1 MELKLTRPIIIFD
14 VESTGLNIT
23 KDRIIELSYIKVFPD
38 GHEQEHTYRFNPD
51 MPIPEQAIA
60 VHHITDDDVRD
71 CPRFKDVAPELAA
84 LFSGCDIAGFNSNH
98 FDIPILAQ
106 EMANANVEFNI
117 KDCRF
122 VDVQTIYHKKEK
134 RDLAAAC
141 KFYCG
146 VEMENH
152 HAAAADTRTTLNVL
166 KAQLDR
172 YPDLENDIDFLSRYS
187 SYSRNVDLAGRV
199 VLNEEGK
206 PTINFGKYK
215 GQLLDEVL
223 EKDFGYAG
231 WVLSS
236 DFAEDTKRVF
246 REAKQRV
253 DEKRRMDVKIEG
265 LKEKFNAK

>member
-1 MELKLTRPIIIFD
+1 MELNLSRPIIIFD

-38 GHEQEHTYRFNPD
+38 GHEQEHTYRFNPG

-60 VHHITDDDVRD
+60 VHHITDDDLRD
-71 CPRFKDVAPELAA
+71 CPSFSEIAPELAQ

-106 EMANANVEFNI
+106 EMANAGVEFDLKN
-117 KDCRF
+117 CRF
-122 VDVQTIYHKKEK
+122 VDVQTIFHKKEK

-152 HAAAADTRTTLNVL
+152 HSASADTRTTLNVL

-172 YPDLENDIDFLSRYS
+172 YPDLENNIDFLSRYS
-187 SYSRNVDLAGRV
+187 SFSRNVDLAGRV
-199 VLNEEGK
+199 VLNDDGK
-206 PTINFGKYK
+206 PAINFGKYK
-215 GQLLDEVL
+215 GQMLDDVL
-223 EKDFGYAG
+223 ERDPGYAG
-231 WVLSS
+231 WVMNS
-236 DFAEDTKRVF
+236 DFPEDTKRVF
-246 REAKQRV
+246 REAKQRI
-253 DEKRRMDVKIEG
+253 DEKRKLEA
-265 LKEKFNAK
+265 LKEKFNGQ